1 NEFDPHAGG
10 AGARRVVMRR
20 SQRLRNRCN
29 VQRTGRARMAL
40 AATAALG
47 AFWATQSALGQSIG
61 LRFVGGRPTGGNVM
75 DPTDLAGVP
84 GFAQQNWNNLTL
96 LNDGNTQTPNNGVY
110 VNGPASIVDSS
121 GAAIAPNLN
130 LWWGSPNTWSLY

>member
-1 NEFDPHAGG
+1 MPNRTGVPPVP
-10 AGARRVVMRR
+10 RQRRR
-20 SQRLRNRCN
+20 SQRSHNRCN
-29 VQRTGRARMAL
+29 VQQSGRARVAL

-84 GFAQQNWNNLTL
+84 GFAQTNWNNLTT

-110 VNGPASIVDSS
+110 VNGPTPLVDNT
-121 GAAIAPNLN
+121 GAAVNPNLN
-130 LWWGSPNTWSLY
+130 